1 MRAGNPNFGKAIAGL
16 SVGILLS
23 FLAIHGAC
31 ADTIQPK
38 TGAAPT
44 NDTQPQPFAHPW
56 RVAQNLLNGDDS
68 LLKPGTTPAPAPA
81 SPAPNAPAGGG
92 DLLNGGGLLQGA
104 PANGQVFTGKPAAPA
119 AAPAAQGEQA
129 EPAKKS
135 ADGDTAHGELFAKSV
150 YPSAIECSECHPK
163 QFREWAVSSHAYAQL
178 SPIFNAFQRT
188 VNVAFN
194 GSNGDFCFR
203 CHTQVGTALS
213 ESPNIPNQQRSEVS
227 REGITCISCH
237 RIDET
242 YNKISGRLF
251 IEKGP
256 ITSQVF
262 GPTDNKELKR
272 VLSDSKDYQVSS
284 DPDKPGRKVHGDIK
298 HFAPIRSSTFCGS
311 CHDVTLF
318 NGFRL
323 EEAFSEYRTSPA
335 AANGTTCQD
344 CHMGKVQ
351 GRPDGYE
358 FGPAAMIEGV
368 PTRDRRIT
376 SHLFSGPDYSIV
388 HPGFFPHN
396 KAAQE
401 LATISEWTQFDYKA
415 GWGTDAFEKNLPKDY
430 KFPDRWRSVDDRYDA
445 RAIIETQL
453 KLLDYQN
460 QKRLEILRNGYQIGE
475 VVKSD
480 ASTSGL
486 SFKVE
491 VKNGTDGHNIPTG
504 FTEERLVWLDTTV
517 TDPSGKVV
525 FHSGDRD
532 PYGDVRDRH
541 SSYVRA
547 GEVPIDDQLF
557 NLQATVLVR
566 NLRGSEQ
573 PAVIPIPFP
582 NTALPYVRPATNS
595 AVLTGQPTLVRNQ
608 KRNIDPLGHRWAEYS
623 VDGSA
628 LTGKG
633 TYKVS
638 VVLRSQMVPVNLVL
652 ASQGVGFDYGMST
665 KAVVD
670 ALVEGSQILEKR
682 DFTIDVN

>member
-1 MRAGNPNFGKAIAGL
+1 MYSGRSKFARASLYSAVAFAFFVL
-16 SVGILLS
+16 SAMNGDR
-23 FLAIHGAC
+23 AA
-31 ADTIQPK
+31 ADSVL
-38 TGAAPT
+38 PT
-44 NDTQPQPFAHPW
+44 VDNSVTEQRPPSPAHPW
-56 RVAQNLLNGDDS
+56 LMAQELLNGGD
-68 LLKPGTTPAPAPA
+68 LLKPAPSPAPAPA
-81 SPAPNAPAGGG
+81 PGAPAAPSGGG
-92 DLLNGGGLLQGA
+92 DLLNGGGLLQNA
-104 PANGQVFTGKPAAPA
+104 PAGGNVFTGKPAAPA
-119 AAPAAQGEQA
+119 QNETAAPAKA
-129 EPAKKS
+129 PVS
-135 ADGDTAHGELFAKSV
+135 ADVAHTELFAKSV

-163 QFREWAVSSHAYAQL
+163 QFREWSVSSHAYAQL

-213 ESPNIPNQQRSEVS
+213 ETPNIPDEQRSEVS

-251 IEKGP
+251 IERGP
-256 ITSQVF
+256 ITSQVY
-262 GPTDNKELKR
+262 GPTDDKELKR
-272 VLSDSKDYQVSS
+272 VLADSKDYQITG

-298 HFAPIRSSTFCGS
+298 HFAAIRSSTFCGS

-335 AANGTTCQD
+335 AARGVTCQD

-351 GRPDGYE
+351 GKPDGYE
-358 FGPAAMIEGV
+358 FGPAAVIEGV
-368 PTRDRRIT
+368 PTKDRRIT

-401 LATISEWTQFDYKA
+401 MATITEWTQFDYKA
-415 GWGTDAFEKNLPKDY
+415 GWGTDAFEKSVSKDY

-445 RAIIETQL
+445 RAIIDTQL
-453 KLLDYQN
+453 KTIAYQN
-460 QKRLEILRNGYQIGE
+460 EKRLEILRNGYQLGE
-475 VVKSD
+475 VVKGDSSVD
-480 ASTSGL
+480 GVN
-486 SFKVE
+486 FKVE

-504 FTEERLVWLDTTV
+504 FTEERVVWLDTTV

-547 GEVPIDDQLF
+547 GEVPLDDQLF
-557 NLQATVLVR
+557 NLQAMVLVR
-566 NLRGSEQ
+566 NQRGSEE
-573 PAVIPIPFP
+573 PAVIPIPSP

-623 VDGSA
+623 IDAGA

-633 TYKVS
+633 TYNVS
-638 VVLRSQMVPVNLVL
+638 VALRSQMVPVNLVL
-652 ASQGVGFDYGMST
+652 ASEKVGFDFGMST

-670 ALVEGSQILEKR
+670 ALVSGSQVLEKR
-682 DFTIDVN
+682 EFTIDVK

>member
-1 MRAGNPNFGKAIAGL
+1 M
-16 SVGILLS
+16 
-23 FLAIHGAC
+23 
-31 ADTIQPK
+31 
-38 TGAAPT
+38 
-44 NDTQPQPFAHPW
+44 
-56 RVAQNLLNGDDS
+56 
-68 LLKPGTTPAPAPA
+68 
-81 SPAPNAPAGGG
+81 
-92 DLLNGGGLLQGA
+92 
-104 PANGQVFTGKPAAPA
+104 
-119 AAPAAQGEQA
+119 
-129 EPAKKS
+129 
-135 ADGDTAHGELFAKSV
+135 
-150 YPSAIECSECHPK
+150 
-163 QFREWAVSSHAYAQL
+163 
-178 SPIFNAFQRT
+178 
-188 VNVAFN
+188 
-194 GSNGDFCFR
+194 
-203 CHTQVGTALS
+203 
-213 ESPNIPNQQRSEVS
+213 
-227 REGITCISCH
+227 
-237 RIDET
+237 
-242 YNKISGRLF
+242 
-251 IEKGP
+251 
-256 ITSQVF
+256 
-262 GPTDNKELKR
+262 
-272 VLSDSKDYQVSS
+272 
-284 DPDKPGRKVHGDIK
+284 
-298 HFAPIRSSTFCGS
+298 
-311 CHDVTLF
+311 
-318 NGFRL
+318 
-323 EEAFSEYRTSPA
+323 
-335 AANGTTCQD
+335 
-344 CHMGKVQ
+344 
-351 GRPDGYE
+351 
-358 FGPAAMIEGV
+358 
-368 PTRDRRIT
+368 
-376 SHLFSGPDYSIV
+376 
-388 HPGFFPHN
+388 
-396 KAAQE
+396 
-401 LATISEWTQFDYKA
+401 ATISEWTQFDYKA